1 MWSSR
6 RSWKCIAT
14 CSSYCAHN
22 TISSQNEQSSV
33 IQLFRGLSALGDCRV
48 DMKLTLTFSIMML
61 VRDFTVVNSLMRK
74 TFVRNKLC
82 KTSYSSYSRLQAR
95 LPAND
100 ASMDTNLLATNP
112 DLVISHLT
120 SRRSNPA
127 LLEDVSKIAALR
139 TERNQLIV
147 KGDAAKGVRKTLSQ
161 QIGQLMKEGKSAE
174 VAALKLQVE
183 EASVKAAECD
193 TELVT
198 IDAAINRLFSVL
210 PNLLDDRLELIYF

>member
-1 MWSSR
+1 MSVEVLQLSNSTILSLKQPTIVTQLR
-6 RSWKCIAT
+6 RS
-14 CSSYCAHN
+14 
-22 TISSQNEQSSV
+22 
-33 IQLFRGLSALGDCRV
+33 LSAFGVCRV
-48 DMKLTLTFSIMML
+48 DMKLALTFSIMML
-61 VRDFTVVNSLMRK
+61 VRNFTANHSLVRK
-74 TFVRNKLC
+74 TLARNNLH
-82 KTSYSSYSRLQAR
+82 KTLYSSFSRLQAR

-112 DLVISHLT
+112 ELVISHLT

-139 TERNQLIV
+139 AERNQLIV

-161 QIGQLMKEGKSAE
+161 QIGQLMKEGKTAE
-174 VAALKLQVE
+174 VAILKQQVE
-183 EASVKAAECD
+183 EASVKSAECD

-210 PNLLDDRLELIYF
+210 PNLLDDRYYCLQYGTDRT

>member
-1 MWSSR
+1 
-6 RSWKCIAT
+6 
-14 CSSYCAHN
+14 
-22 TISSQNEQSSV
+22 
-33 IQLFRGLSALGDCRV
+33 
-48 DMKLTLTFSIMML
+48 MKLTLTFSIMML
-61 VRDFTVVNSLMRK
+61 VRDFSVVNSLMRK
-74 TFVRNKLC
+74 TFARNKLC
-82 KTSYSSYSRLQAR
+82 KASYASYSRLQAR

-174 VAALKLQVE
+174 VAVLKLQVE

-210 PNLLDDRLELIYF
+210 PNLLDDRLELIYL